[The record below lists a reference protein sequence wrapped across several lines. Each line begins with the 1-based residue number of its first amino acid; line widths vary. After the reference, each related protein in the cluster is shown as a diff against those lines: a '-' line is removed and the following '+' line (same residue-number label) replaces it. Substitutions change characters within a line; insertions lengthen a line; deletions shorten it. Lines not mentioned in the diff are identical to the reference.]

1 MPFRGSILFELV
13 CLVGARESL
22 QLIPFI
28 SLAGLFD
35 YPHMDHVKTIW
46 GKFTSFVF
54 ATKTCW
60 DTQILELISKQG
72 ERTHHFY
79 FRAKKKKNQL
89 CKSQN
94 EKNSFQDTC
103 NVILLKAIW
112 LLQFDSCVSFNS
124 LLVGLQNIS
133 LLIFHLLIFN
143 QTNASLQNICLFFD
157 ISIISHVTNDKRN
170 IFIPLKKSC
179 IHSYIN
185 MHILS
190 HI

>member
-60 DTQILELISKQG
+60 DT
-72 ERTHHFY
+72 
-79 FRAKKKKNQL
+79 
-89 CKSQN
+89 
-94 EKNSFQDTC
+94 
-103 NVILLKAIW
+103 
-112 LLQFDSCVSFNS
+112 
-124 LLVGLQNIS
+124 
-133 LLIFHLLIFN
+133 
-143 QTNASLQNICLFFD
+143 
-157 ISIISHVTNDKRN
+157 
-170 IFIPLKKSC
+170 
-179 IHSYIN
+179 
-185 MHILS
+185 
-190 HI
+190 